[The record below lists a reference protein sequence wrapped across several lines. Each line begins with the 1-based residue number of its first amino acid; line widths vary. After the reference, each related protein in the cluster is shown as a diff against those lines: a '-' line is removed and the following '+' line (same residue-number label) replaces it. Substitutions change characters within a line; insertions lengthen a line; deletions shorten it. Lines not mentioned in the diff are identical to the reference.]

1 MRGLID
7 AEVQAH
13 GDVDFSCE
21 VSRAGATDV
30 QWRLQGLPLQSN
42 EVTDVAVRG
51 CTHMLRLRGVTPE
64 DAGTISFHVGRH
76 TSSAQLTVRG
86 SSCQLVSL
94 LTALEP
100 QRPGPVGQRVRP
112 QGCPPL
118 GAGNWQGSG
127 PVSGPR
133 GDGPRCQGGW
143 GHPGLRGRV
152 RLVGWGWRASWRLTG
167 CLSLAVPPD
176 SLVGGLL
183 QISAHPQPVVTPSS
197 PRVRVQTSD
206 SAERWRTQ
214 RTGLLLVF
222 RN

>member
-100 QRPGPVGQRVRP
+100 QRPGPVGQR
-112 QGCPPL
+112 QT
-118 GAGNWQGSG
+118 AGVSTSRGGELAGKWTCEWATWGW
-127 PVSGPR
+127 PEVSGWVGASR
-133 GDGPRCQGGW
+133 AEGPSQAGG
-143 GHPGLRGRV
+143 
-152 RLVGWGWRASWRLTG
+152 VGVAGFMEAHGVSELSCAS
-167 CLSLAVPPD
+167 
-176 SLVGGLL
+176 
-183 QISAHPQPVVTPSS
+183 
-197 PRVRVQTSD
+197 
-206 SAERWRTQ
+206 
-214 RTGLLLVF
+214 
-222 RN
+222 